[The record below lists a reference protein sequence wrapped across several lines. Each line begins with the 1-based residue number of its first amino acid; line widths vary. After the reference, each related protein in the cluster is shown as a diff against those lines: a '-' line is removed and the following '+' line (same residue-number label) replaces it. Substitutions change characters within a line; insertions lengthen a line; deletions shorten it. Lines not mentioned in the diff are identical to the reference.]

1 MLKELMII
9 YLILLPSLML
19 LVTITASIGDEEVT
33 RRISISAIPG
43 ILRIK
48 EVSLTALMEDFLGLQ
63 GSWD

>member
-1 MLKELMII
+1 MII

-19 LVTITASIGDEEVT
+19 LVTITASTGDEEVT
-33 RRISISAIPG
+33 RRSSISAIPG